1 MFWGM
6 KSGAPIAQLLAR
18 AQAGDREALDALFN
32 RLGDESA
39 EGAEIVAMA
48 RRLLPPGDR
57 LRDFIESRDLVQS
70 ALRSGWL
77 DLSQFEGETTGE
89 LFGWLRA
96 ILRHKLGR
104 AARRRTPEH
113 AEEESLEDG
122 AIAAGRTEEE
132 PIASLVREEV
142 KARVWAAVAR
152 LPEHERA
159 VMEMRM
165 KGLNAPEIAQILG
178 IDAAAVR
185 KRESR
190 AGERLRGMMKSLD

>member
-1 MFWGM
+1 MDGE
-6 KSGAPIAQLLAR
+6 GEIRALLAR
-18 AQAGDREALDALFN
+18 ARAGDREAVDVLFN
-32 RLGDESA
+32 RLGDERA

-104 AARRRTPEH
+104 AARRRSPRH
-113 AEEESLEDG
+113 AEDG
-122 AIAAGRTEEE
+122 AIEEAARPEGRAEEE
-132 PIASLVREEV
+132 PIASLVRDEV
-142 KARVWAAVAR
+142 KARVLAAVAR

-190 AGERLRGMMKSLD
+190 AAGRLRGMMKSLD